1 MMKTLAAGV
10 SALVVLCSLV
20 LISVSSAQP
29 QQSPDL
35 ATLISRE
42 VSGFRLAQPTD
53 YLTILDARTRGE
65 SVLQEDFN
73 RDGTRDWAAIV
84 INDRLR
90 EYRIY
95 FVASEKGGY
104 KLNLLLTRTWQTSSN
119 TRPINT
125 PMFLKAAGDPGI
137 SRRSYNTL
145 TGDRTAYTS
154 VPAIEVWTGQKHNE
168 TDKDLEDISYCSTT
182 WYYER
187 AMLKSFEA
195 CD

>member
-1 MMKTLAAGV
+1 MKPLAVDAL
-10 SALVVLCSLV
+10 ALVVMCLV
-20 LISVSSAQP
+20 VVRSSAQT

-42 VSGFRLAQPTD
+42 VPGFRLAQSTD
-53 YLTILDARTRGE
+53 YVPALQARNRGE
-65 SVLQEDFN
+65 PVLQEDFN
-73 RDGTRDWAAIV
+73 RDGMKDWAAIV

-90 EYRIY
+90 EYRVY
-95 FVASEKGGY
+95 YVVSDAGSY

-119 TRPINT
+119 NRPINT
-125 PMFLKAAGDPGI
+125 PMFLKPAGDPGI
-137 SRRSYNTL
+137 SGRSYNSL
-145 TGDRTAYTS
+145 KGDRTAYTS

-168 TDKDLEDISYCSTT
+168 ADKELEEISYCSTT